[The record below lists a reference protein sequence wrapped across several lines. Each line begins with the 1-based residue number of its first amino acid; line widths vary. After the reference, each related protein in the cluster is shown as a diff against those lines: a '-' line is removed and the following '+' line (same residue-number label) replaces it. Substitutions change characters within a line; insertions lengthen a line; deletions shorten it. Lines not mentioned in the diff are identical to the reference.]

1 MMARPGGITGS
12 FRRALAP
19 GAMLLACLGLPA
31 PGVTQETYRGAPILT
46 VLPKDAI
53 PAINRPEFMS
63 VAEMDEAMRPD
74 ELVISV
80 LDEKS
85 ARAYSTWLLNHHEI
99 VNDVVEGV
107 PLAITW

>member
-1 MMARPGGITGS
+1 MHSAGGSLILFLALVSVPLWFPGPAR
-12 FRRALAP
+12 AQEVYQ
-19 GAMLLACLGLPA
+19 
-31 PGVTQETYRGAPILT
+31 GVPVLT

-53 PAINRPEFMS
+53 PAIDRPEFVS
-63 VAEMDEAMRPD
+63 PAEAEKFMQAD

-80 LDEKS
+80 RDGGS
-85 ARAYSTWLLNHHEI
+85 ARGYSTWLLNHHEI

>member
-1 MMARPGGITGS
+1 MRRGCRS
-12 FRRALAP
+12 FVPAVMLTLLGHWPVAP
-19 GAMLLACLGLPA
+19 ASA
-31 PGVTQETYRGAPILT
+31 QESYRGAPIIT

-53 PAINRPEFMS
+53 PAIDRPEFLS
-63 VAEMDEAMRPD
+63 IAETEKYMQGE

-80 LDEKS
+80 RDGGS

-107 PLAITW
+107 PLAVTW

>member
-1 MMARPGGITGS
+1 M
-12 FRRALAP
+12 RRCRRTCIVAIALTLLVPWASAP
-19 GAMLLACLGLPA
+19 VAG
-31 PGVTQETYRGAPILT
+31 QEMYQGAPILT

-53 PAINRPEFMS
+53 PAIDRPEF
-63 VAEMDEAMRPD
+63 VAIAEADKVMQAD

-80 LDEKS
+80 RDGGS
-85 ARAYSTWLLNHHEI
+85 ARGYSTWLLNHHEI

>member
-1 MMARPGGITGS
+1 MRRPCRSAIAAV
-12 FRRALAP
+12 ALSSLALWAP
-19 GAMLLACLGLPA
+19 TPA
-31 PGVTQETYRGAPILT
+31 AAQEEYRGAPILT

-53 PAINRPEFMS
+53 PAIDRPEFVS
-63 VAEMDEAMRPD
+63 VAEADKVMQAD

-80 LDEKS
+80 RDGAG
-85 ARAYSTWLLNHHEI
+85 ARGYSTWLLNHHEI

>member
-1 MMARPGGITGS
+1 MRRPS
-12 FRRALAP
+12 LKP
-19 GAMLLACLGLPA
+19 LLAIALIFALGGFA
-31 PGVTQETYRGAPILT
+31 MQVAAEEYRGAPILT

-53 PAINRPEFMS
+53 PALDRPEFVR
-63 VAEMDEAMRPD
+63 VAEADTMMQAD

-80 LDEKS
+80 REGAG
-85 ARAYSTWLLNHHEI
+85 ARGYSTWLLNHHEI

>member
-1 MMARPGGITGS
+1 M
-12 FRRALAP
+12 RRCRRTCIAVVALTLLVPWASAP
-19 GAMLLACLGLPA
+19 NAA
-31 PGVTQETYRGAPILT
+31 QEAYRGAPILT

-53 PAINRPEFMS
+53 PAIDRPEFVS
-63 VAEMDEAMRPD
+63 VAEADRVMQPE
-74 ELVISV
+74 ELVISMR
-80 LDEKS
+80 DGGS